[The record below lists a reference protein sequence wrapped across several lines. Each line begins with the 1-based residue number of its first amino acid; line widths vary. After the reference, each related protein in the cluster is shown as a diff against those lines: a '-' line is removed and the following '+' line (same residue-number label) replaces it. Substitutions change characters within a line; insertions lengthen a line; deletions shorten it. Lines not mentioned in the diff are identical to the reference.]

1 MIGECKHVFHMHC
14 ITGWLA
20 SEGSQG
26 RCPMCRQPYKEK
38 VAESKQLN
46 ELRTP
51 DPENGPQRAFIGGSG
66 FTRGPIGGSGFTPE
80 DGQQRALLAGGGSGR
95 VP

>member
-1 MIGECKHVFHMHC
+1 MNVVIGECKHVFHMHC

-51 DPENGPQRAFIGGSG
+51 DPEDGLQRAFIGGSG
-66 FTRGPIGGSGFTPE
+66 FTPGPQ
-80 DGQQRALLAGGGSGR
+80 DGQQRAFIGGGVGGSGR

>member
-1 MIGECKHVFHMHC
+1 
-14 ITGWLA
+14 
-20 SEGSQG
+20 
-26 RCPMCRQPYKEK
+26 MCRQPYKEK

-51 DPENGPQRAFIGGSG
+51 DPEDGPQRAFIGGSG
-66 FTRGPIGGSGFTPE
+66 FTPGPQ
-80 DGQQRALLAGGGSGR
+80 DGQQRAFIGGGVGGSGR